1 VAFDDI
7 QRLRSIKTF
16 PSLVKYLRDE
26 LDWPIE
32 SDDTEELTFEY
43 DPEELGID
51 PKTAAKIQEIKQL
64 RPMDTQQPWGIFFV
78 KFEPKHLPVVVLRK
92 ILNQLVIKKR
102 VSSGKSTQAAWKLHD
117 LLFISSYGEHEERQI
132 TFAHFTQ
139 DLAGKDLPT
148 LRVLG
153 WDGRDTLLHI
163 DEVVQTLKTNFRW
176 PQNFNANEVRER
188 WSSAFAYRYREAV
201 TTASGLAE
209 RLAVLASRIRDQV
222 LEVMS
227 YETEKGAVRQL
238 YAAFR
243 TGLIHDLEPKD
254 FADMYAQTIAYGLL
268 SARIADP
275 TKTTLDDFAA
285 HMRTNPFLREL
296 METFLRIGGRK
307 GKAGGPGI
315 DFDELGV
322 SEVVALLDEANMEAV
337 VRDFGDR
344 NPTDDPVIHFYEHF
358 LAAYD
363 KRLKVSRGVFYTPQ
377 PVVSYIVRSVHSL
390 LRTEFGLEDGL
401 ADTTTWGEM
410 LVKHPNLKLPPLTN
424 EPGEK
429 RSISPD
435 EPFVQILDPA
445 TGTATFLVE
454 VIEVI
459 HQTLRAKWKQQRLTE
474 PQLVVAWNDYVPQHL
489 LPRLHA
495 FELMMAPYAIAH
507 MKIGLKLTETGYRFG
522 TEERAR
528 IYLTNALEPWMKQP
542 PLIGFDA
549 LAHEA
554 TAVNEVKKFKR
565 FTVVIGNPPY
575 SGLSANMSEEAGR
588 IIEPYKYLNGVHF
601 GERKHWLHD
610 DYVKFF
616 RLSETRV
623 NEAGAGVLG
632 LITNHAFYDNPT
644 FNGMRWN
651 LLQSFD
657 HLRLLDLHGNTMKR
671 ERNPTGGEDKNVFD
685 IQQGVAISLF
695 SKLLNQTQRMVTH
708 GELWGT
714 RDQKYAA
721 LSRAEVDAISSNPL
735 TPSPTS
741 YFFVPRMEENAA
753 EYENSLRLNEIF
765 EVFAGG
771 FITARDHFVIDL
783 DRTELLARIKAFA
796 DPVVSDAKIR
806 ETYFAGCGS
815 DKYPDGDTRGW
826 KVPEAR
832 RKIRADTGWDK
843 HVCQCLYRPFDV
855 RWIYWTEGMVDWTR
869 PEANGHLLNKG
880 NIALAF
886 MRQAATG
893 DGYSHFLVSRLPVDN
908 RACYSNKGIMTLA
921 PLYLHEKEARRHAE
935 LLFKGTGNRTNFTPA
950 FTTALRAKLGD
961 ATTTLIPE
969 DIFYYA
975 YAVFHSP
982 SYRNRYAEFLKTDFP
997 RLPLTANLDLFHA
1010 LAKIGGQITALHLME
1025 SPTLSHAGSKFIGSR
1040 NSEVE
1045 KISWSRNTVWVNKA
1059 QTTGFHGVLQEV
1071 WNFQIGGYQVCE
1083 KWLKDRK
1090 GRLLAEDDIK
1100 EYQKIVIAISETIR
1114 LMAEVDEV
1122 IERHGGWPGAFA
1134 K

>member
-1 VAFDDI
+1 MAFDDI

-153 WDGRDTLLHI
+153 WDGRDTPLHI

-176 PQNFNANEVRER
+176 PRTFNADEIRQR
-188 WSSAFAYRYREAV
+188 WSSAFANRYREVV

-209 RLAVLASRIRDQV
+209 RLAILASRIRDQV

-227 YETEKGAVRQL
+227 YETEKGAIRQL

-243 TGLIHDLEPKD
+243 TGLVHDLEPKD
-254 FADMYAQTIAYGLL
+254 FADTYAQTIAYGLL

-363 KRLKVSRGVFYTPQ
+363 KQLKVSRGVFYTPQ
-377 PVVSYIVRSVHSL
+377 PVVSYIVRSVHEL
-390 LRTEFGLEDGL
+390 LQTEFGLENGL

-410 LVKHPNLKLPPLTN
+410 LKTHPGMKLPLLTD

-429 RSISPD
+429 RTISPD

-459 HQTLRAKWKQQRLTE
+459 HQTLRSSWKQQRLTE
-474 PQLVVAWNDYVPQHL
+474 KQQEAAWNDYVPQHL

-507 MKIGLKLTETGYRFG
+507 MKTGLKLAETGYRFG
-522 TEERAR
+522 TEERVHLSHQCSR
-528 IYLTNALEPWMKQP
+528 TVGK
-542 PLIGFDA
+542 
-549 LAHEA
+549 
-554 TAVNEVKKFKR
+554 TASPHR
-565 FTVVIGNPPY
+565 F
-575 SGLSANMSEEAGR
+575 
-588 IIEPYKYLNGVHF
+588 
-601 GERKHWLHD
+601 
-610 DYVKFF
+610 
-616 RLSETRV
+616 
-623 NEAGAGVLG
+623 
-632 LITNHAFYDNPT
+632 
-644 FNGMRWN
+644 
-651 LLQSFD
+651 
-657 HLRLLDLHGNTMKR
+657 
-671 ERNPTGGEDKNVFD
+671 
-685 IQQGVAISLF
+685 
-695 SKLLNQTQRMVTH
+695 
-708 GELWGT
+708 
-714 RDQKYAA
+714 
-721 LSRAEVDAISSNPL
+721 
-735 TPSPTS
+735 
-741 YFFVPRMEENAA
+741 
-753 EYENSLRLNEIF
+753 
-765 EVFAGG
+765 
-771 FITARDHFVIDL
+771 
-783 DRTELLARIKAFA
+783 
-796 DPVVSDAKIR
+796 
-806 ETYFAGCGS
+806 
-815 DKYPDGDTRGW
+815 
-826 KVPEAR
+826 R
-832 RKIRADTGWDK
+832 R
-843 HVCQCLYRPFDV
+843 
-855 RWIYWTEGMVDWTR
+855 TR
-869 PEANGHLLNKG
+869 PRG
-880 NIALAF
+880 
-886 MRQAATG
+886 R
-893 DGYSHFLVSRLPVDN
+893 SR
-908 RACYSNKGIMTLA
+908 
-921 PLYLHEKEARRHAE
+921 
-935 LLFKGTGNRTNFTPA
+935 
-950 FTTALRAKLGD
+950 
-961 ATTTLIPE
+961 
-969 DIFYYA
+969 
-975 YAVFHSP
+975 
-982 SYRNRYAEFLKTDFP
+982 
-997 RLPLTANLDLFHA
+997 
-1010 LAKIGGQITALHLME
+1010 
-1025 SPTLSHAGSKFIGSR
+1025 
-1040 NSEVE
+1040 
-1045 KISWSRNTVWVNKA
+1045 
-1059 QTTGFHGVLQEV
+1059 
-1071 WNFQIGGYQVCE
+1071 
-1083 KWLKDRK
+1083 
-1090 GRLLAEDDIK
+1090 
-1100 EYQKIVIAISETIR
+1100 
-1114 LMAEVDEV
+1114 
-1122 IERHGGWPGAFA
+1122 
-1134 K
+1134 